1 MSSAL
6 SATTKYV
13 ESAKFSVLVLP
24 WIILVGYLLAFG
36 LGIYIVSPAFL
47 HVLTVVSHTLIC
59 GFLLL
64 RFHPWAKPE
73 LKTYDASLIFSGA
86 ILLMF
91 NLVFLE
97 WGVYQRIPKL
107 GEIAVRQSPSVPTPL

>member
-1 MSSAL
+1 MTSVL

-36 LGIYIVSPAFL
+36 LGIYVVSPTFL

-73 LKTYDASLIFSGA
+73 LKTYDVSIIFSGA

-97 WGVYQRIPKL
+97 WGVYQRIPTL